1 MWLGIGLGPAVSGSH
16 LGAIIALCM
25 IAWEGYVAV
34 TFVRAPIRTDARGIE
49 YRTPYEGCKAFIEPT
64 KAW

>member
-1 MWLGIGLGPAVSGSH
+1 VVMWLGIGLGPAVSGSH

-49 YRTPYEGCKAFIEPT
+49 YRTPLRRLQSFHRAD
-64 KAW
+64 